1 MLQGQYKHTVDSK
14 NRMFVPAKFREEL
27 GETFVI
33 AKSASEKCIRMMT
46 SFEWEKYLSP
56 FKELHPFEAERWLVR
71 FNKTACQVT
80 PDSQGRIV
88 LTPDLMKYA
97 GITKNAVIVGG
108 GDFAEIWSE
117 ERHEIIN
124 EAEEED
130 DGEELYRLFSIK
142 R

>member
-71 FNKTACQVT
+71 FNKTACQVS

>member
-14 NRMFVPAKFREEL
+14 NRMFFPAKFREEL

>member
-1 MLQGQYKHTVDSK
+1 
-14 NRMFVPAKFREEL
+14 
-27 GETFVI
+27 
-33 AKSASEKCIRMMT
+33 MT
-46 SFEWEKYLSP
+46 SFEWEKYLAP

-88 LTPDLMKYA
+88 LTPTLMKYA